1 MDSRSKIIAISQY
14 KPILGDLE
22 KNIEKHIKNIEK
34 AIEKG
39 ASLIIFPE
47 LSLTGYLL
55 RDLVY
60 EIAIEKDSPYFD
72 SFKKLSKK
80 MDIVFGFVE
89 KAKDKLIYN
98 SSAYFSKGELV
109 NIYRKIRL
117 PNFGMF
123 EEKRFFKA
131 GDDLVLF
138 KTDFGNTGV
147 LICRDF
153 LFPSLAYS
161 LFYKGADF
169 LISISNSP
177 LRGVE
182 GEEYSSQKMWE
193 DAGKVYSRFFSMYVI
208 YVNRVGFEDGF
219 GFAGG
224 SFVSDPDGKIIFRAP
239 FLEENLYFVNIDL
252 SVRDK
257 ARSVYAYYRDED
269 FEQIKRFINESKN
282 ENK

>member
-1 MDSRSKIIAISQY
+1 MGSRSKIIAISQY
-14 KPILGDLE
+14 KPILGDIE
-22 KNIEKHIKNIEK
+22 KNIDKHIKSIKK

-39 ASLIIFPE
+39 VELIVFPE

-60 EIAIEKDSPYFD
+60 DVAITKDSNFFD
-72 SFKKLSKK
+72 GFKLLSKK
-80 MDIVFGFVE
+80 IDILIGFVE
-89 KAKDKLIYN
+89 KADDKVIYN
-98 SSAYFSKGELV
+98 SSAYFSGGNLINV
-109 NIYRKIRL
+109 YRKIRL

-131 GDDLVLF
+131 GEQLKPF
-138 KTDFGNTGV
+138 KTGFGKTGI

-161 LFYKGADF
+161 HFYKGADF

-177 LRGVE
+177 LRGIE
-182 GEEYSSQKMWE
+182 GEEYSSQNMWE
-193 DAGKVYSRFFSMYVI
+193 DAGKVYSRFFSMFVV

-224 SFVSDPDGKIIFRAP
+224 SFVSDPEGQIIFRAP
-239 FLEENLYFVNIDL
+239 FLEEDLYFVELDL
-252 SVRDK
+252 SKRDK
-257 ARSVYAYYRDED
+257 ARTVYAYYRDED
-269 FEQIKRFINESKN
+269 FEQIKRFINEGRD
-282 ENK
+282 EN